1 MQKRSPKSWTP
12 TVVFLSAIL
21 FLSFE
26 SPCFG
31 AVRDGETSAFALRYG
46 QSMYDESELLIGGQ
60 KKEVP
65 FAWYAWL
72 VKTGPSLTLI
82 DCGFLDAGLASRF
95 AVSPWTNVKSLVQ
108 NAGFSPENV
117 SDIILTHGHWDH
129 MGGISDFPKA
139 RLWMA
144 RSEFQ
149 AMQRSVDQNRPW
161 VAGYRWE
168 DLENLKQAAKEGRLH
183 LIKKEIKLKNGIRL
197 EPVGG
202 HTPVVWR
209 LRWTRRTNPGWS
221 GPATM
226 PIFMPIWMKT
236 ARSRAAPQRK
246 ENKFYRD

>member
-1 MQKRSPKSWTP
+1 MMKRALWVWTL
-12 TVVFLSAIL
+12 VFFMTAASSLGSAK
-21 FLSFE
+21 
-26 SPCFG
+26 
-31 AVRDGETSAFALRYG
+31 DETSSAFALRYG
-46 QSMYDESELLIGGQ
+46 QSLYDESELLIGGQ

-149 AMQRSVDQNRPW
+149 AMQRSVNQNRPW
-161 VAGYRWE
+161 AAGYRWE
-168 DLENLKQAAKEGRLH
+168 DLEKLKQAAKEGRLH
-183 LIKKEIKLKNGIRL
+183 LIKKEIKLKGGLRL
-197 EPVGG
+197 KPVGG
-202 HTPVVWR
+202 HTLKPNMSFR
-209 LRWTRRTNPGWS
+209 AMRCCLPPTS
-221 GPATM
+221 
-226 PIFMPIWMKT
+226 T
-236 ARSRAAPQRK
+236 AIP
-246 ENKFYRD
+246 